1 MTARGRQG
9 ISAQF
14 VFRLLIVS
22 YFVALSL
29 GLTQGAELR
38 KISDPF
44 LPADLS
50 HYAMRALILTLSGM
64 VLFDVQRRAA
74 ALILSLFVFWSSY
87 LAIYLGGNIEEF
99 WLNLA
104 LIGGLLHIGG
114 VGAEEDSVAGTDVTL
129 EKTKVEQAGHRAN
142 SKKAPGCEIPYRK
155 DLEVVRDL

>member
-1 MTARGRQG
+1 MAARGRPA

-14 VFRLLIVS
+14 VVRLLIVS

-38 KISDPF
+38 KLSDPF
-44 LPADLS
+44 LPANLS

-74 ALILSLFVFWSSY
+74 ALILSVFVFWSSY
-87 LAIYLGGNIEEF
+87 LAIFLGGNIGEF

-104 LIGGLLHIGG
+104 LIGALLHIGG
-114 VGAEEDSVAGTDVTL
+114 LGAEEDSVAGPDATD
-129 EKTKVEQAGHRAN
+129 EKPNAEPDGHRVN
-142 SKKAPGCEIPYRK
+142 SKKAPGYDLPYRK